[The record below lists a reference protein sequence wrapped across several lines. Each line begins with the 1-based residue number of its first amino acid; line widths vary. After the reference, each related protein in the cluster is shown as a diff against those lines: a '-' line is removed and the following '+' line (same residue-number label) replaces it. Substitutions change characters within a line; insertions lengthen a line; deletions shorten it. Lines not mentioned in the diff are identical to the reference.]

1 MTGWPRSPSRRQIS
15 KTLLIRYVTVA
26 KIFRLNLI
34 NFFLAQNYLQER
46 RTIFITVR
54 RIDPNVLVLNNVQS
68 TTILLYGN
76 ENLDKSMLDA
86 TMKYLIETFLMH
98 SFSDAL

>member
-1 MTGWPRSPSRRQIS
+1 MTSWPRSPSWRQIS

-46 RTIFITVR
+46 MTIFITVR

>member
-1 MTGWPRSPSRRQIS
+1 M
-15 KTLLIRYVTVA
+15 A

-46 RTIFITVR
+46 MTIFITVR
-54 RIDPNVLVLNNVQS
+54 RIDPNVLVLNVQS

-98 SFSDAL
+98 SFSDALWML

>member
-1 MTGWPRSPSRRQIS
+1 M
-15 KTLLIRYVTVA
+15 A

-46 RTIFITVR
+46 MTIFITVR

-98 SFSDAL
+98 SFSDALWML

>member
-1 MTGWPRSPSRRQIS
+1 M
-15 KTLLIRYVTVA
+15 
-26 KIFRLNLI
+26 
-34 NFFLAQNYLQER
+34 
-46 RTIFITVR
+46 TIFITVR

>member
-1 MTGWPRSPSRRQIS
+1 MTSWPRSPSWRQIS

-46 RTIFITVR
+46 MTIFITVR
-54 RIDPNVLVLNNVQS
+54 RIDPNVLVLNVQS

>member
-1 MTGWPRSPSRRQIS
+1 MTSWPRSPSWRQIS

-26 KIFRLNLI
+26 KIFRLNFI

-46 RTIFITVR
+46 MTIFITVR